1 MGLGPGLVVVK
12 RNSQGIEI
20 ALRSTKG
27 RRKVRVPLP
36 HIHATAYAPVRTAL
50 ISSVSSGSCE

>member
-12 RNSQGIEI
+12 RDGQGIQI
-20 ALRSTKG
+20 APKSTKG

-36 HIHATAYAPVRTAL
+36 RTHATA
-50 ISSVSSGSCE
+50 

>member
-20 ALRSTKG
+20 APKSTKG

-36 HIHATAYAPVRTAL
+36 LTHATA
-50 ISSVSSGSCE
+50 

>member
-12 RNSQGIEI
+12 RNNQGIQI
-20 ALRSTKG
+20 APKSNNG

-36 HIHATAYAPVRTAL
+36 PMHATA
-50 ISSVSSGSCE
+50 